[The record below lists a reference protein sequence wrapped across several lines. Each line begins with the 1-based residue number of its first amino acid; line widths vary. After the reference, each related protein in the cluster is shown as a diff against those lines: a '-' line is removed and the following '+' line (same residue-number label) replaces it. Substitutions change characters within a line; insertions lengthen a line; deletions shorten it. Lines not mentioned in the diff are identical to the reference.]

1 MNPQDDS
8 KNLSEIVM
16 DNSFLIAIVAAGAV
30 ILSAGLDPFHSE
42 MLQALGGAFIIAG
55 SVGIYMMLATRRVV
69 RSLHKRFDALDDT
82 LKTHTEIL
90 KEIASS
96 QKEMASSQKEMA
108 SSQNQNHGELM
119 GVMTRVIS
127 SLEKIEKKL

>member
-1 MNPQDDS
+1 MRICRQLCLNRF
-8 KNLSEIVM
+8 E
-16 DNSFLIAIVAAGAV
+16 FEAALWGT
-30 ILSAGLDPFHSE
+30 SGKT
-42 MLQALGGAFIIAG
+42 ALGGAFIIAG

-108 SSQNQNHGELM
+108 SSQNQNHGEMM
-119 GVMTRVIS
+119 GVMTRMIS
-127 SLEKIEKKL
+127 SLEMIEKKL

>member
-1 MNPQDDS
+1 MNRF
-8 KNLSEIVM
+8 E
-16 DNSFLIAIVAAGAV
+16 FEAALWGT
-30 ILSAGLDPFHSE
+30 SGKT
-42 MLQALGGAFIIAG
+42 ALGGAFIIAG

-96 QKEMASSQKEMA
+96 QKEMASSQ
-108 SSQNQNHGELM
+108 NQNHGEMM
-119 GVMTRVIS
+119 GVMTRMIS
-127 SLEKIEKKL
+127 SLEMIEKKL

>member
-8 KNLSEIVM
+8 RRFREIVM
-16 DNSFLIAIVAAGAV
+16 DNSFLIAIVATGGV
-30 ILSAGLDPFHSE
+30 ILSAGLDPFRSE

-69 RSLHKRFDALDDT
+69 RSLHNRFDALDDA

-90 KEIASS
+90 
-96 QKEMASSQKEMA
+96 KEMASSQKEMA
-108 SSQNQNHGELM
+108 SSQNQNHSEM
-119 GVMTRVIS
+119 IGVMTRVIS
-127 SLEKIEKKL
+127 SLERIEKKL